1 MASQRRLPR
10 LPGRVSLPGQALL
23 LLAAVLAVAALSSW
37 QAQRYLTDRLTAQ
50 ALAEQTLQVKAD
62 ISNVEA
68 SLAEAETS
76 IAKFAGLLS
85 QLEPAGPEASQA
97 AARFDQLVRRDP
109 DGAWRSRSDRFRP
122 RDDAGIWVPPN
133 ASLTPQARSFFAL
146 AQPVTSLFGLGV
158 SSLILENTW
167 VLPLSGGELIFWP
180 DKPDFIRDAAADL
193 DYRETPWVS
202 LTAPGV
208 NPAGRPRWTRPDYDP
223 AAREWLI
230 SVVAPFQQGGRWAGS
245 VGHDILLRNLLR
257 WLIPVGRPS
266 PSGLMASPLYVV
278 AADGRLIVEA
288 SGRPSGA
295 RLPEAHRRVL
305 GPPPDGRQVF
315 PLEFGNHHLIVALL
329 PRLEAR
335 AVYRVDSDAIAALLS
350 RELRGLQL
358 GVALFLA
365 LLLLIGLVIVRREA
379 IFRQRE
385 QRLLEDRN
393 RELEELVQSRTQ
405 ELAEA
410 NRELQQQAGEDALT
424 GIGNRR
430 SFDQALPLAWAQ
442 AKRRQE
448 PLALLMV
455 DVDHFKLYNDTLGHP
470 AGDGCLRDVA
480 RELRRSL
487 HRAEDRIFRYG
498 GEEFVALLAN
508 TDAARA
514 GHCAERLRRAVADQK
529 LPHPR
534 GVVTISLG
542 VATAIP
548 PRHDGDDGPSA
559 LVARADAALYRAKQ
573 QGRNAVAMAGAQS

>member
-1 MASQRRLPR
+1 
-10 LPGRVSLPGQALL
+10 
-23 LLAAVLAVAALSSW
+23 
-37 QAQRYLTDRLTAQ
+37 
-50 ALAEQTLQVKAD
+50 
-62 ISNVEA
+62 
-68 SLAEAETS
+68 
-76 IAKFAGLLS
+76 
-85 QLEPAGPEASQA
+85 
-97 AARFDQLVRRDP
+97 VRRDP
-109 DGAWRSRSDRFRP
+109 DGVWRSRSDRFRP
-122 RDDAGIWVPPN
+122 RDDARIWVPPN

-193 DYRETPWVS
+193 DYRETPWVT

-230 SVVAPFQQGGRWAGS
+230 SVVAPFQQGGRWGGS

-305 GPPPDGRQVF
+305 GPPPDGQQVF

-329 PRLEAR
+329 QRLEAR

-365 LLLLIGLVIVRREA
+365 LLLLIGLVIVRRET

-393 RELEELVQSRTQ
+393 RELEELVQSRT
-405 ELAEA
+405 
-410 NRELQQQAGEDALT
+410 
-424 GIGNRR
+424 
-430 SFDQALPLAWAQ
+430 
-442 AKRRQE
+442 QE

-487 HRAEDRIFRYG
+487 LRAEDRIFRYG

-508 TDAARA
+508 TDAADA

-548 PRHDGDDGPSA
+548 PRQDGDDGPSA